1 MRQEQTVPAL
11 VPCDGTTDR
20 VLGDVILPTWT
31 HGAVAQEKPAVLL
44 VAGPPGSGKSTLGDL
59 LLPVIGLRGG
69 AVRVGADL
77 YKAAHQDYERLLSED
92 VRTAGVA
99 VRFDTRRWQ
108 AAVEEHVRSRRLD
121 ALVETAFADA
131 GEARAQVLAYR
142 AAGYRVEVVAVACA
156 LAWSQLG
163 VLGRY
168 LGGGEGAGRYVSW
181 SNHDE
186 CARQLG
192 RTLEVLEA
200 ERLVDRITVVRRGME
215 LLYCNE
221 LVAGAWS
228 KAPGAARAV
237 EAERVRWWSAVETER
252 FRRALRRAE
261 QGLVRAE
268 SRMPSDQVLAVSR
281 DAERAAALAE
291 PVRRTAQV
299 RSGPPGVDYHRLS
312 AGEHRWTF
320 ENLIVPGYL
329 DAISAQEQPVV
340 VYVMGEPG
348 AGKTGASRMVLR
360 AMRPGTV
367 LLSSDVFK
375 AAHPDYFQLLLTEAR
390 HAGAAIRA
398 DYRAWFRQA
407 EAWVRERRGDVVI
420 EIAPGSAAEFLDS
433 AAVFHGA
440 GYRVEVAV
448 LAVREADSRQGC
460 ALRYALNQRNG
471 VPSRFTSVSGHRT
484 CFTGTAA
491 AVAAAQGHEVV
502 DTVLVIDRGG
512 HLLALQEQGRAA
524 DGLQAAAALAAGRA
538 RPYTE
543 QEAAAFLH
551 TNTALRRALPQHRDE
566 LEDITALA
574 RPLMPAAFQT
584 PRLGQPVGDA
594 RALPEP
600 ARGYRAASS
609 ASSAV

>member
-1 MRQEQTVPAL
+1 MGEGETVAEVL
-11 VPCDGTTDR
+11 SEAESANVLDR
-20 VLGDVILPTWT
+20 MILPVWT
-31 HGAVAQEKPAVLL
+31 GGAVSQEKPVVLL

-59 LLPVIGLRGG
+59 LLPVLGLRGG

-77 YKAAHQDYERLLSED
+77 YKAVHQDYDRLLSQD
-92 VRTAGVA
+92 VRTAGTT
-99 VRFDTRRWQ
+99 VRTDTRRWQ

-121 ALVETAFADA
+121 ALVETALADA
-131 GEARAQVLAYR
+131 DEARAQVGAYR

-168 LGGGEGAGRYVSW
+168 LGEGAGAGRYVSW

-200 ERLVDRITVVRRGME
+200 ERLVDRITVVRRGTE

-221 LVAGAWS
+221 LVDGAWS

-237 EAERVRWWSAVETER
+237 EAERARWWSAMETDR
-252 FRRALRRAE
+252 FRRSLRQTE
-261 QGLVRAE
+261 HSLVRAE
-268 SRMPSDQVLAVSR
+268 TRLPADRLLAVSR

-299 RSGPPGVDYHRLS
+299 RPGPPGVDYHRLS
-312 AGEHRWTF
+312 AAEHRWTF

-329 DAISAQEQPVV
+329 DAIRAQEQPVA

-360 AMRPGTV
+360 AMQPGTV

-375 AAHPDYFQLLLTEAR
+375 AAHPDYFELLLTEAR

-433 AAVFHGA
+433 AAAFHRA

-471 VPSRFTSVSGHRT
+471 VPSRFTSVAGHRT

-491 AVAAAQGHEVV
+491 AIVAAQGHEAVH
-502 DTVLVIDRGG
+502 TVLVIDRGG
-512 HLLALQEQGRAA
+512 HLLAHQENTRTTGGPR
-524 DGLQAAAALAAGRA
+524 AAAALAAGRL

-551 TNTALRRALPQHRDE
+551 THAALRRALPQHRDE
-566 LEDITALA
+566 LEDIAALA
-574 RPLMPAAFQT
+574 RPLMPAAFQP

-600 ARGYRAASS
+600 AADYRSVSS